1 VLWVAFTLAM
11 RAKYPPLLTGIRKMN
26 RAATNPRQMG
36 TAGQPGAYASIVR
49 HVGRNSGTPY
59 ETPVQAL
66 PTDDG
71 FVIPL
76 PHSDTADWM
85 KNVLAAGTAIIV
97 NEGADHTVDRP
108 EIVPTSRRWPTFRVS
123 TSGAFVCTES
133 TRSSRSGW
141 RRISQPLDRPRRAI
155 STTRRGRY
163 RACPARARAGSLGR
177 R

>member
-1 VLWVAFTLAM
+1 MCLRIVKSFGGLLLVAAVLWVAFTLAM

-76 PHSDTADWM
+76 PYGDTADWM
-85 KNVLAAGTAIIV
+85 KNVLAAGTASIV

-108 EIVPTSRRWPTFRVS
+108 EIVPTDKALAYVPRKYQWSLRLYGVDTFLQVRLAEDQS
-123 TSGAFVCTES
+123 A
-133 TRSSRSGW
+133 
-141 RRISQPLDRPRRAI
+141 
-155 STTRRGRY
+155 
-163 RACPARARAGSLGR
+163 AG
-177 R
+177 